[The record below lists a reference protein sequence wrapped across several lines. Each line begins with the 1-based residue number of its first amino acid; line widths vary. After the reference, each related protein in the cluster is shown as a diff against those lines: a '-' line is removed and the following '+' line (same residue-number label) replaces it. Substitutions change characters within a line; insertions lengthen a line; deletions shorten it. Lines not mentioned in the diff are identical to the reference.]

1 MPRETPQPA
10 PAGAEVRPVR
20 PCAICG
26 VATNR
31 PAVPSETPLHTLPGL
46 HACNDKHERIL
57 REAQDG
63 TSPSTV
69 LTRGED
75 GGSMALRAFQ
85 SGARVSVFVCVTED
99 GHATPV
105 QAKLH
110 PRVARRL
117 ARALLAA
124 ANKAE
129 GRQPPPMA
137 QA

>member
-1 MPRETPQPA
+1 MPRETQPA

-26 VATNR
+26 VPTNR
-31 PAVPSETPLHTLPGL
+31 AAVPSETPLHALPGL
-46 HACNDKHERIL
+46 CACNEKHERIL
-57 REAQDG
+57 REAQEG

-69 LTRGED
+69 LTRSED
-75 GGSMALRAFQ
+75 GGALALRAFQ
-85 SGARVSVFVCVTED
+85 SGARVSVYVCASDE
-99 GHATPV
+99 GGATPI
-105 QAKLH
+105 QAKLP

-129 GRQPPPMA
+129 GQQPPPMA